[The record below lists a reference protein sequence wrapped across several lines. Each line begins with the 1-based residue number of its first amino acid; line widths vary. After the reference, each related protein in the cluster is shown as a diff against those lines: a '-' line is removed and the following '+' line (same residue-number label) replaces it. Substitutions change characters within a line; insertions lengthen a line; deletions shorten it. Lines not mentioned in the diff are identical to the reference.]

1 MIPSLVA
8 DPVHG
13 SGNFASLGGY
23 DIDRIRVSDRCAITV
38 ESSSGTVFLWDITN
52 MVDPEQDVIL
62 YPNGGVFNN
71 PWIPFFNGQNAFE
84 DISQMELV
92 QGYIFLANSMSN
104 NAGPGT
110 DMGVTR
116 IVWPDETNP
125 DSLNSVA
132 PGLNSVNDS
141 VNGPGKYINHF
152 EVYGTGTY
160 VYTAFDNSNDY
171 FLGGATYDGL
181 AGEKWDW
188 SDALNPSIALD
199 YKMDRYFYNYNY
211 KIVGDTT
218 ATPVFLN
225 NGPFYGGASIAFS
238 PVTDPTGT
246 YDAFV
251 AGFNYVGVFNTAGSS
266 TSHYTAGMDHID
278 DWAGGEQTPGS
289 SARNVLNASDDSFVL
304 YWYNEGFAIM
314 DPSNYGIRM
323 GAWELPGRTD
333 WVRNVQMT
341 NDNHY
346 ALVAAG
352 RYGLIIVDLSN
363 PAHPTTVGNWWTNPT
378 TSTYDKQPVTYVF
391 VPQEVGLARYAYVQT
406 RVILA
411 DGANGFIDHNVLR
424 TLDISNPPLPAEVDH
439 WDGPTEKTFTNDPY
453 GGYPLPNNFR
463 IVWDINDIALVKVYY
478 GGSPRYWV
486 QISNGQSGDWG
497 HMGFFHPQRTTPK
510 WATPS
515 SRPAPVHVG
524 GGPVWAKVPAA

>member
-1 MIPSLVA
+1 MLKHIKDPKKLEQAKKALADSPRRSRPSLNKTEGIARYARLFTEGYVDAIATNGKVTVWSNDTAYGSLVFAPANDVMHPTAVSPLDWAAPYTATPMRFFGDNLYVNEDGSIWVFDCADPNNIGFVGYYDVSCWGGTPDFDVHGGYLWVACDTDRFIAFKLGNMIPSLVA

-23 DIDRIRVSDRCAITV
+23 DIDRIRVSDRCAIVV

-62 YPNGGVFNN
+62 YPNGAVFNN

-251 AGFNYVGVFNTAGSS
+251 AGFNYVGVFNTAWLLHLPLHGRHGS
-266 TSHYTAGMDHID
+266 HRRLG
-278 DWAGGEQTPGS
+278 
-289 SARNVLNASDDSFVL
+289 R
-304 YWYNEGFAIM
+304 
-314 DPSNYGIRM
+314 R
-323 GAWELPGRTD
+323 RTD
-333 WVRNVQMT
+333 PR
-341 NDNHY
+341 
-346 ALVAAG
+346 
-352 RYGLIIVDLSN
+352 
-363 PAHPTTVGNWWTNPT
+363 
-378 TSTYDKQPVTYVF
+378 
-391 VPQEVGLARYAYVQT
+391 
-406 RVILA
+406 
-411 DGANGFIDHNVLR
+411 VLR
-424 TLDISNPPLPAEVDH
+424 
-439 WDGPTEKTFTNDPY
+439 
-453 GGYPLPNNFR
+453 
-463 IVWDINDIALVKVYY
+463 
-478 GGSPRYWV
+478 
-486 QISNGQSGDWG
+486 
-497 HMGFFHPQRTTPK
+497 PQR
-510 WATPS
+510 AQRQRRLL
-515 SRPAPVHVG
+515 RPLLVQRRIRHHGSQQLRHPHGFLGTARPHRL
-524 GGPVWAKVPAA
+524 GPQRADDQRQPLRAGCRRPLRPDHRRPEQPGPPHHRG